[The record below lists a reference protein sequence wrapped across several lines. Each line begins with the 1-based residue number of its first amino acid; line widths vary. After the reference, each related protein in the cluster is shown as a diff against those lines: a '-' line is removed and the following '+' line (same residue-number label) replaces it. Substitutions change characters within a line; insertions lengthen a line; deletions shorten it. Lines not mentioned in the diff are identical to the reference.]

1 MKMKKSLKILCIGL
15 LTTIILVLLFQNI
28 ALTIQKSHSKQVME
42 KTPSTEECIKQMV
55 SQGAINKK
63 PDGLFHP
70 DDTITIAEFTKA
82 LLVSMKM
89 DPGDENKY
97 ISVATYTGIIDFEE
111 HVDPEKNISR
121 LEMTKMLVRVLE
133 KGQNIPA
140 CKNIDFKDNASIS
153 DKDKGYVKIANKY
166 GLINSYPDGT
176 FSPNKHITRGE
187 AAKVIV
193 TFLKKQS
200 NFVENDSNYVK
211 KEVKTNGI
219 VGDFFYNKKINNQ
232 KVIILLGGSE
242 GGKSWSSE
250 LDNKTRRE
258 LLQRGYAL
266 LSLAYFG
273 TDEVSPTLQSIPLEY
288 FEKSID
294 WALNQPGMDKSGVA
308 VMGVSKGGEAAL
320 LLASYFPEKV
330 KAVIGIVPSSNVF
343 QGLEAFKPSNKEVS
357 SWSYQ
362 GKDIPYASLVKNNNL
377 KKALELWEKEQKIEW
392 TEVYRDAIKDLAADK
407 KSAIM
412 LEKAKCPIFLL
423 SGKQDLCWASFDMCE
438 KLVKRLNE
446 YNYGFHFEHVTFEN
460 ADHDVLFVPGAW
472 QKILPFVEK
481 YYPSKEYK

>member
-1 MKMKKSLKILCIGL
+1 MLLFRNIT
-15 LTTIILVLLFQNI
+15 LTT
-28 ALTIQKSHSKQVME
+28 QKSHSKQVIG
-42 KTPSTEECIKQMV
+42 KSPSTEECIKQMV

-82 LLVSMKM
+82 LLVSIKL
-89 DPGDENKY
+89 DPGAKIQGYWADNY
-97 ISVATYTGIIDFEE
+97 ISVAKYTGIINFEE
-111 HVDPEKNISR
+111 HADPEKNISR
-121 LEMTKMLVRVLE
+121 LEMTKMVVRTLK
-133 KGQNIPA
+133 KGKKIPSS
-140 CKNIDFKDNASIS
+140 KNTNFKDDASIS
-153 DKDKGYVKIANKY
+153 DEDKGYVKIANES
-166 GLINSYPDGT
+166 GIINSYPDGT
-176 FSPNKHITRGE
+176 FSPNRYITRAD

-193 TFLKKQS
+193 TFLKNQS

-219 VGDFFYNKKINNQ
+219 VADFFYNKKINNQ

-258 LLQRGYAL
+258 LLQRGYAI

-273 TDEVSPTLQSIPLEY
+273 TNGVSPTLQSIPLEY
-288 FEKSID
+288 FQKSID
-294 WALNQPGMDKSGVA
+294 WVLNQPGVDKSGVA

-330 KAVIGIVPSSNVF
+330 KAVIGIVPSSNIF
-343 QGLEAFKPSNKEVS
+343 QGLEEFKPSNKEVS
-357 SWSYQ
+357 SWSYK
-362 GKDIPYASLVKNNNL
+362 GKDIPYAPLVKNDNL
-377 KKALELWEKEQKIEW
+377 KRALELWEKEQKIEW
-392 TEVYRDAIKDLAADK
+392 TEVYRDAIKEPEIDK

-481 YYPSKEYK
+481 YYPTR